1 MTHRHLVPF
10 IIVYLGVKLSLAII
24 FIRTLLI
31 YALLHLFLR
40 LLGKRQLGEM
50 ELSEFLI
57 ASLIADVAANP
68 LQDIGMPMLNG
79 VIPILTLFCC
89 EMLISSL
96 TMRSIRLRSLL
107 FGEPSLLIR
116 HGVID
121 QRQMRRNCYMLD
133 ELLAELRALGIR
145 DIASIE
151 YAFLE
156 TNGKL
161 SVLPYASELPATC
174 ADLGVKTENCGYPR
188 ILISD
193 GRLIKANLT
202 RSGHDDAWLRSQL
215 RPYGG
220 DSTRIFLMTVDG
232 AGRVYCVPKEEQA

>member
-1 MTHRHLVPF
+1 MPF

-57 ASLIADVAANP
+57 ASLIADLAANP

-133 ELLAELRALGIR
+133 ELLAELTPFWRQT
-145 DIASIE
+145 AS
-151 YAFLE
+151 
-156 TNGKL
+156 
-161 SVLPYASELPATC
+161 SEFCPM
-174 ADLGVKTENCGYPR
+174 PPSSR
-188 ILISD
+188 
-193 GRLIKANLT
+193 
-202 RSGHDDAWLRSQL
+202 
-215 RPYGG
+215 RP
-220 DSTRIFLMTVDG
+220 
-232 AGRVYCVPKEEQA
+232 VPIWV